1 MKAPEIP
8 LYLRFDVKLSYMAP
22 NEGTIVERLEWVQ
35 MILQPFKK
43 ALIGSKFEFLGKIG
57 ERYFKDSSSLLDH
70 IDKTLQIADRCR
82 VYKFYIKSYINENSS
97 TNTLAAILKFDAI
110 VRCSKIGVEFD
121 FWNLLPRH
129 LPIGAIGNWLNL
141 NNVNRQEDNE
151 RFMKLKI
158 YGEVPNL
165 GEMFEYLKE
174 VYYFFLKLLHYIIS
188 APKKDLT
195 H

>member
-1 MKAPEIP
+1 MKAAEIP
-8 LYLRFDVKLSYMAP
+8 PYLRLDVKLNYFDSRG
-22 NEGTIVERLEWVQ
+22 GTIGERFEWVQ

-43 ALIGSKFEFLGKIG
+43 ALTGSKLNFLGTISNSDL
-57 ERYFKDSSSLLDH
+57 FKDSSSLLNQL
-70 IDKTLQIADRCR
+70 DKLLQISDRCR
-82 VYKFYIKSYINENSS
+82 VYKFYIASHISENTS
-97 TNTLAAILKFDAI
+97 TNVLAAILKFDAI

-129 LPIGAIGNWLNL
+129 LPIEAIGNWLNL
-141 NNVNRQEDNE
+141 NNANE
-151 RFMKLKI
+151 QMHNEHFLKLKI

-188 APKKDLT
+188 APKK
-195 H
+195 